1 MLLEYQ
7 SIRLSKIIQY
17 FTRWCSSRIVRCL
30 LAIYRCIMYENS
42 NFSKTHV
49 TVLFFAKARELVG
62 VKEIKINI
70 PNKILAADLLELIV
84 TTYGLESIKD
94 TVILAINEEYV
105 ASDVKLQL
113 SENDVIA
120 IIPPLSGG

>member
-1 MLLEYQ
+1 MQITILANYINLADSRQ
-7 SIRLSKIIQY
+7 SMMDDSTHSI
-17 FTRWCSSRIVRCL
+17 
-30 LAIYRCIMYENS
+30 
-42 NFSKTHV
+42 HV

-62 VKEIKINI
+62 LKEIKITV
-70 PNKILAADLLELIV
+70 PNQILAADLLELIV

-94 TVILAINEEYV
+94 TVILAVNEGYV

>member
-1 MLLEYQ
+1 MYGVLEIHRCNMQITILANYINLADTRQ
-7 SIRLSKIIQY
+7 SMMDDSTYPI
-17 FTRWCSSRIVRCL
+17 
-30 LAIYRCIMYENS
+30 
-42 NFSKTHV
+42 HV

-62 VKEIKINI
+62 IKEIKITV

-94 TVILAINEEYV
+94 TVILAVNEGYV

-120 IIPPLSGG
+120 IIPPLSGGKLIILLIL